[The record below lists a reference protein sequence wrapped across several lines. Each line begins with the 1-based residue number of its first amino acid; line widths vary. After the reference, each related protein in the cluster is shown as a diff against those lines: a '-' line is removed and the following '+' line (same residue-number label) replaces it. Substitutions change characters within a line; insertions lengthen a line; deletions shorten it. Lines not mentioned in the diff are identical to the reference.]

1 MLSLKGQFKFE
12 FYSLMYGLYNDANY
26 SHILKN
32 LSAFRKLSTYGRMYK
47 QVSLTYNLSE
57 GTLLSPKLILLSQI

>member
-1 MLSLKGQFKFE
+1 
-12 FYSLMYGLYNDANY
+12 MYGLYNDAKY

-32 LSAFRKLSTYGRMYK
+32 LSDLYGRMYK

>member
-1 MLSLKGQFKFE
+1 
-12 FYSLMYGLYNDANY
+12 MYGLYNDAKY

-32 LSAFRKLSTYGRMYK
+32 LSDLYGRMYK

-57 GTLLSPKLILLSQI
+57 GTLLSPKLILLSQIWSTCGCYFPRTNFSML